1 LAAASALGGALGHPE
16 GAALVRDPE
25 GAAAWRARIAAD
37 PVDVTAHVE
46 LSKLLIRAKQPVAAM
61 AHLWPAVL
69 AAPQEASG
77 PIRFQLALALALQ
90 GQYDVAEP
98 LLEQVLQLDP
108 GFVEG
113 RICLC
118 NVLEARG
125 QLGRAVAALEEV
137 RALRPDLEAWCARE
151 IGRLLRQQ
159 AGGGAGAST

>member
-1 LAAASALGGALGHPE
+1 
-16 GAALVRDPE
+16 
-25 GAAAWRARIAAD
+25 
-37 PVDVTAHVE
+37 
-46 LSKLLIRAKQPVAAM
+46 M

-69 AAPQEASG
+69 AAPQEASA

-90 GQYDVAEP
+90 GKYDVAEP

-108 GFVEG
+108 GFVEA

-125 QLGRAVAALEEV
+125 QLGRTVAALEEV